1 MNSPQKTNA
10 TAATAAIATTTASGV
25 AIPSDLLVVGY
36 VAGAYGLQGWIRIR
50 PYSADADALL
60 HAKTWW
66 LGDPDV
72 PAQLRD
78 IDMMQAK
85 QHSGDVVAQLVGVA
99 GREAAE
105 ALRGTVVQISR
116 KHFPSLSDDEFY
128 WVDLIGLEV
137 ENLQGQSLGVVGDLM
152 DNGAHPILRIV
163 PAVPTQAPVTD
174 ADSKA
179 VAEILIPYVDQ
190 FVKSV
195 VLAEKKITVDWGLD
209 Y

>member
-1 MNSPQKTNA
+1 VFLDSIDRMNSPQIKE
-10 TAATAAIATTTASGV
+10 TAASGV
-25 AIPSDLLVVGY
+25 AIPSDLVVVGY

-78 IDMMQAK
+78 IDMMHAK

-128 WVDLIGLEV
+128 WVDLIGLDV
-137 ENLQGQSLGVVGDLM
+137 VDLQGESIGVVAGLM
-152 DNGAHPILRIV
+152 DNGAHPILRV
-163 PAVPTQAPVTD
+163 THPVQGDPIRQQET
-174 ADSKA
+174 
-179 VAEILIPYVDQ
+179 LIPFVDQ
-190 FVKSV
+190 YVK
-195 VLAEKKITVDWGLD
+195 TVDRSARKIVADWGID

>member
-1 MNSPQKTNA
+1 MNSPQKTN
-10 TAATAAIATTTASGV
+10 ATAAIATTTASGV

-50 PYSADADALL
+50 PYSVDADALL

-128 WVDLIGLEV
+128 WVDLIGLDV
-137 ENLQGQSLGVVGDLM
+137 VNLLGEPLGVVAGLM
-152 DNGAHPILRIV
+152 DNGAHPILRV
-163 PAVPTQAPVTD
+163 AFAAPAVEGEPARQQET
-174 ADSKA
+174 
-179 VAEILIPYVDQ
+179 LIPFVDQ
-190 FVKSV
+190 YVKTVDRS
-195 VLAEKKITVDWGLD
+195 AKKIVADWSID